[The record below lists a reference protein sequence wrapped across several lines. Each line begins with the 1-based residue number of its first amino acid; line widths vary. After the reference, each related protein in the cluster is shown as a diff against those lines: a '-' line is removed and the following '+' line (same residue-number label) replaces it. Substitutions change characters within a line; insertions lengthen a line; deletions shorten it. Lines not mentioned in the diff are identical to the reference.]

1 MTRNTYMYTVNMF
14 STTHLCPATTAII
27 TIISKASIHV
37 YDVAL
42 VQVVA
47 LTAM

>member
-27 TIISKASIHV
+27 TISKASIHV

>member
-1 MTRNTYMYTVNMF
+1 MTRNTYMYTV

-27 TIISKASIHV
+27 TIISKASIHA